1 MSMQAEISFPG
12 IFADQLPKQCFLS
25 FNDSVV
31 MSTMWGSSESI
42 IVVNLT
48 AKSIERI
55 TGVLPI
61 ASSADISSDSSSG
74 SSGNGS
80 SSVGILDV
88 SGDNIL
94 LVTSSPT
101 TPQQLCV
108 YNCRDKRVI
117 AQNSKPSKFF
127 PTRMKPSPPP
137 GEESLHREPP
147 SNIADLRAR
156 HFHHQTDGIPFDSM
170 LLYPNL
176 KRLLISTTTTPS
188 GKPSFLPIP
197 RKRASL
203 AGATT
208 PVFGVGVDRRSESR
222 CDHWHSELDIVAIK
236 FLCCGKFYAC
246 RSCHDEVR
254 VTHTPPTHYMRD
266 YLHNLRLLVYIVCV
280 YLYIPHVCSV

>member
-1 MSMQAEISFPG
+1 MYVCTVLCLTVPMSMQAEISFPG

-25 FNDSVV
+25 SNDSVV
-31 MSTMWGSSESI
+31 LSTMWGSSESI

-48 AKSIERI
+48 AKSIERV

-61 ASSADISSDSSSG
+61 ASSTDISSGGGG
-74 SSGNGS
+74 SSGGGS
-80 SSVGILDV
+80 SSSSSILDV
-88 SGDNIL
+88 SGDKIL
-94 LVTSSPT
+94 LVTSSPS

-108 YNCRDKRVI
+108 YDCRDKRVI

-127 PTRMKPSPPP
+127 PTRMKPSSPL
-137 GEESLHREPP
+137 GEESLHRELP
-147 SNIADLRAR
+147 SNITDLRSR

-170 LLYPNL
+170 LLYPNP
-176 KRLLISTTTTPS
+176 KRILLTTTTRS

-197 RKRASL
+197 RKRALL

-208 PVFGVGVDRRSESR
+208 SVFGVGVDQRSESR

-254 VTHTPPTHYMRD
+254 VTHTHPTHYLRD
-266 YLHNLRLLVYIVCV
+266 Y
-280 YLYIPHVCSV
+280 